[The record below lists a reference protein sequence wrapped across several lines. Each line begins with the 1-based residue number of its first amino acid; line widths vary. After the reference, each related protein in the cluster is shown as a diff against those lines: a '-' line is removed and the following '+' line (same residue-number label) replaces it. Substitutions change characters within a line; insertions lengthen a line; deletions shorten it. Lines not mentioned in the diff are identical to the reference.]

1 MKRFMPGGRGHRPPS
16 TGSWYRC
23 FPTPLP
29 PCNGL
34 CDLGS
39 VTATHFPKPHSS
51 GSSLRGSL
59 SPGDP
64 CPERRSLAPGPVSG
78 DSGHLSGH
86 LHPVPC
92 LQTLSKNPVRP
103 AFGTSPNPALLSYR
117 SPTACTAALAPGWP
131 PPLSPPSRSDL
142 SVSAPQPEW
151 GVGVAGPPELCL
163 LLTSPYQVLLPG
175 GRAHTT
181 ALSRDPQWAETF
193 PSTPTLTLGSQKP
206 QNSPIPPSCHCPWA
220 SGETWSLNHYDAY
233 PEATHQTEIRDVY

>member
-1 MKRFMPGGRGHRPPS
+1 MVHAWGEGGS
-16 TGSWYRC
+16 TGSWHRC

-39 VTATHFPKPHSS
+39 VTATHFPKPRSS

-64 CPERRSLAPGPVSG
+64 CPERRSLAPVSG
-78 DSGHLSGH
+78 DSGHLSGC

-92 LQTLSKNPVRP
+92 LQTLCKNPVRP

-131 PPLSPPSRSDL
+131 PPLSASSRSDL

-163 LLTSPYQVLLPG
+163 LLTSPYQVPLPG
-175 GRAHTT
+175 GRAHST
-181 ALSRDPQWAETF
+181 AIFRDPLWAEAPQLDLHLG
-193 PSTPTLTLGSQKP
+193 PSPPP
-206 QNSPIPPSCHCPWA
+206 Q
-220 SGETWSLNHYDAY
+220 L
-233 PEATHQTEIRDVY
+233 